1 VKKKKLAV
9 GKLRE
14 GILVL
19 KDFFY
24 VVLQSCEQSVMMM
37 LLSEAKCSSGRKK
50 NVGMKKK
57 LDRLRLD
64 FLAGSVEPA
73 KNRLMDRRRL
83 ATITVN
89 RQKQRMGS
97 ISLSCLNN

>member
-1 VKKKKLAV
+1 
-9 GKLRE
+9 
-14 GILVL
+14 
-19 KDFFY
+19 
-24 VVLQSCEQSVMMM
+24 
-37 LLSEAKCSSGRKK
+37 
-50 NVGMKKK
+50 MKKK

-64 FLAGSVEPA
+64 FLAGSVEPV

-97 ISLSCLNN
+97 ISLFFMSQQLKQQQQQQEQNSILTRIQRWQPYLRIVRERSN

>member
-1 VKKKKLAV
+1 MQL
-9 GKLRE
+9 GK
-14 GILVL
+14 IIII
-19 KDFFY
+19 
-24 VVLQSCEQSVMMM
+24 
-37 LLSEAKCSSGRKK
+37 K

-73 KNRLMDRRRL
+73 KNRLMGRRRL

-89 RQKQRMGS
+89 RQKQKMGS
-97 ISLSCLNN
+97 ISLSCLNNYNNTNNNNDRTKFNLDKDSTVATILT